1 MKKIRTIFVRDEHSR
16 RVVDQYD
23 KEVDLAI
30 LQGAQPTEKLDG
42 MNVRLTVRNH
52 TLVRLE
58 KRRNPTKIQKHKG
71 IIHPWYVDTSE
82 SKEDQ
87 YLVEA
92 AKNTDLSDVPDGEW
106 SGEAIGPKIQGN
118 PLGLERHTVV
128 LFSLGKAPLL
138 ENVPTYYAGLQV
150 YLPQQM
156 SALNATKPI
165 EGIVWHGKNGDMFKI
180 KSKDF

>member
-1 MKKIRTIFVRDEHSR
+1 MKKIRTIFVRDEQTR

-23 KEVDLAI
+23 KGVDLI
-30 LQGAQPTEKLDG
+30 VLQSAQPTEKLDG

-58 KRRNPTKIQKHKG
+58 KRRNPDKIQKHKG
-71 IIHPWYVDTSE
+71 IIEPWYVDTSE

-87 YLVEA
+87 YLIEA
-92 AKNTDLSDVPDGEW
+92 ARNTDLSDVPDGEW

-118 PLGLERHTVV
+118 PLELERHTVV

-138 ENVPTYYAGLQV
+138 QNVPTDYEGLKA

-156 SALNATKPI
+156 SALNPAKPI
-165 EGIVWHGKNGDMFKI
+165 EGIVWHGGHGDMFKI
-180 KSKDF
+180 KAKDF